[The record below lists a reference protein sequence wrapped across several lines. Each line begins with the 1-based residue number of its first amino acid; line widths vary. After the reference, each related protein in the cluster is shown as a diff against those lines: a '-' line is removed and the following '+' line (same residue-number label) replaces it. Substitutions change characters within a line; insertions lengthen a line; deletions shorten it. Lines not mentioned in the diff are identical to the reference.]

1 MKTFFFA
8 AVLCLSVFS
17 VAKAQ
22 VQNTDFAQK
31 LKPEYKLNL
40 HSKLNENSGEAS
52 KKSAKEIQ
60 AELKQLNSQQT
71 KIEQKIAKMDAE
83 GISKEDNMYVKMQL
97 SLKYVKGQIASREKH
112 LQLYQS
118 K

>member
-8 AVLCLSVFS
+8 AVLSLAVFS
-17 VAKAQ
+17 AAKAQ
-22 VQNTDFAQK
+22 EQNADFTNK

-40 HSKLNENSGEAS
+40 SQQANEAS
-52 KKSAKEIQ
+52 PDNRKKTAIEIEG
-60 AELKQLNSQQT
+60 ELKYLNIQQKT
-71 KIEQKIAKMDAE
+71 IEQEIAKMDAD

-97 SLKYVKGQIASREKH
+97 SLKNIKGQIASREKY
-112 LQLYQS
+112 LQRYQS

>member
-8 AVLCLSVFS
+8 AVLCLAVFS

-40 HSKLNENSGEAS
+40 IPKLNEISGEAN
-52 KKSAKEIQ
+52 KKSAKEIEG
-60 AELKQLNSQQT
+60 ELKQLNSQQT
-71 KIEQKIAKMDAE
+71 KIEQEIAKMEAE
-83 GISKEDNMYVKMQL
+83 GISREDNMYVKMQL
-97 SLKYVKGQIASREKH
+97 SLKYVKGQTASREKH

>member
-8 AVLCLSVFS
+8 AVLSLAVFS

-22 VQNTDFAQK
+22 VQNADFANK

-40 HSKLNENSGEAS
+40 NPKLNENSGEAS
-52 KKSAKEIQ
+52 KKSAEEIKV
-60 AELKQLNSQQT
+60 ELKQLNSQQT
-71 KIEQKIAKMDAE
+71 KIEQEIARMDAE
-83 GISKEDNMYVKMQL
+83 GISKEDNMYIKMQL
-97 SLKYVKGQIASREKH
+97 SLKHIKGQIASREKY
-112 LQLYQS
+112 LQRYQS